1 MFQRHIKLGWVMGG
15 LVFLVAQASQAAPIT
30 IQNAS
35 FENAAGSGHSG
46 AEATSPSS
54 WLPENTSHRSDPA
67 IPYAVSVETAAYAG
81 KDGNNY
87 LVLKVVPTPSPVAP
101 STTQSAWVPSV
112 SLGTY
117 LANTVYTLT
126 VAQTSV
132 SSQSQSYGV
141 IAMLADGVIAQST
154 ATSFSVLNAAYG
166 NPAGIVFHDYSVT
179 LDTAVDTSV
188 VGKSISVRLMWLGQ
202 PGAQYIQYAYFDNVR
217 LDAVT
222 TTIPEPATLGLLTLG
237 GLMMLSGRR

>member
-1 MFQRHIKLGWVMGG
+1 MFQRHIKLGWVVGG
-15 LVFLVAQASQAAPIT
+15 LVFLVAQVSHAAPIT

-35 FENAAGSGHSG
+35 FENAAGGTHSG
-46 AEATSPSS
+46 VEATSPSS

-87 LVLKVVPTPSPVAP
+87 LVLKVVPTPSPVVP

-126 VAQTSV
+126 VAQAS
-132 SSQSQSYGV
+132 SDSQSQSYGV
-141 IAMLADGVIAQST
+141 IAMLADGVIAQSA
-154 ATSFSVLNAAYG
+154 ATSFSVLNTANNAS
-166 NPAGIVFHDYSVT
+166 GIAFHDHSVT

-202 PGAQYIQYAYFDNVR
+202 PGAQYTRYAYFDNVR

-237 GLMMLSGRR
+237 GLMMLSRQR